1 MRPFEILDV
10 FTATPLA
17 GNPLAVV
24 YDADGLTADRMQA
37 IAAEF
42 NLSETIFM
50 FAPEGGVV
58 PARIFTPREEMPFA
72 GHPTIGGAIALAQR
86 LAVGEVS
93 LKVPAGRVD
102 VSVTGGAVRRATL
115 VAPVL
120 PRAEPLDVPAA
131 DLARLIGVAA
141 DDIETGAYRPVRMTS
156 GPWFT
161 AIPLRDVAA
170 LAKAGFAS
178 QHEDVLGD
186 APRAVYCVTREGTGY
201 RARMFAPTFGIV
213 EDPATGSAA
222 VAFAALALLGE
233 GLGDGTHRLAI
244 RQGVEMGRPSDIGI
258 EAIVAAGGISR
269 VTLSGEAV
277 VVADGRLRQ

>member
-1 MRPFEILDV
+1 MRPYEILDV

-24 YDADGLTADRMQA
+24 YDADGLTAVRMQA

-72 GHPTIGGAIALAQR
+72 GHPTIGGAIALAKR
-86 LAVGEVS
+86 LAVGQVS

-102 VSVTGGAVRRATL
+102 VSVTAGTVRRATL
-115 VAPVL
+115 TAPLL
-120 PRAEPLDVPAA
+120 PKLEPLDVGVE
-131 DLARLIGVAA
+131 DLARLIGVEAEA
-141 DDIETGAYRPVRMTS
+141 IDTGAFRPVRMTS

-161 AIPLRDVAA
+161 AIPLREASTLARTRFMVEHAA
-170 LAKAGFAS
+170 L
-178 QHEDVLGD
+178 LGD
-186 APRAVYCVTREGTGY
+186 APAAVYCVAPDGSGY
-201 RARMFAPTFGIV
+201 RARMFAPVFGIA

-222 VAFAALALLGE
+222 VAFAALAKE
-233 GLGDGTHRLAI
+233 GAKLGDGTHTLRI
-244 RQGVEMGRPSDIGI
+244 RQGVEMGRPSEIGVEVSI
-258 EAIVAAGGISR
+258 AGDAIREVR
-269 VTLSGEAV
+269 LSGEAI
-277 VVADGRLRQ
+277 VVAEGRLLL